1 VASTSREDV
10 RQVADPVVR
19 AAGLELEDV
28 SITPAGRRRVV
39 RLVVDSDR
47 ALDLDAV
54 AEVSR
59 VVSSALDEADV
70 FGAQAYTLE
79 VSSPGVDRPL
89 TEPRHWRRALRR
101 LVAVE
106 LADGTTLTGRVV
118 EADTASARLDVDG
131 TVHELELGDVRHA
144 RVQVEFSRPAGPDGD
159 DPGDEEPDDLDGGDT
174 DDLDGEDTDDL
185 DGKDTDDEDDDDEGD
200 DVSQDLPEGGR
211 GALTA
216 NDVVGPEID
225 ENAGR
230 GDDEQITDLVD
241 EDPDTTDAA
250 PAPVSDEVGTGTERS
265 GADVIGLDADLA
277 EDDPVELV
285 VGPGVDDDPDRP
297 VEDDL
302 TDGETEDGTDQQPL
316 DPDDDDDPTD
326 LSLTAARE
334 VADEGPVEGSVQ
346 ESGLSG
352 DPRA

>member
-1 VASTSREDV
+1 MASTSREDV
-10 RQVADPVVR
+10 RQAADPVIR

-39 RLVVDSDR
+39 RLVVDSDDP
-47 ALDLDAV
+47 LDLDAV

-59 VVSSALDEADV
+59 VVSAALDDADV

-89 TEPRHWRRALRR
+89 TAPRHWRRALHR

-106 LADGTTLTGRVV
+106 LEDGATLTGRVI
-118 EADTASARLDVDG
+118 EADSASARLDVDG
-131 TVHELELGDVRHA
+131 TVHELTLGEVRHA
-144 RVQVEFSRPAGPDGD
+144 RAQVEFSRPAASGADGAD
-159 DPGDEEPDDLDGGDT
+159 DDAGLDDQDDLGHEDDLGDE
-174 DDLDGEDTDDL
+174 
-185 DGKDTDDEDDDDEGD
+185 DDDEGD
-200 DVSQDLPEGGR
+200 DVSQDLPENGR

-230 GDDEQITDLVD
+230 GDVQITDLVD
-241 EDPDTTDAA
+241 EDPDTTGAA
-250 PAPVSDEVGTGTERS
+250 PAPVGGQVGTGTERS
-265 GADVIGLDADLA
+265 GADVIGLDSDTA

-285 VGPGVDDDPDRP
+285 VGPGTDDDPDRP

-302 TDGETEDGTDQQPL
+302 SDGELEDGSDQDPL
-316 DPDDDDDPTD
+316 YRDEDDDPTD
-326 LSLTAARE
+326 LSVTAARE
-334 VADEGPVEGSVQ
+334 VTDEGPVEGSLR
-346 ESGLSG
+346 ESGPSG

>member
-1 VASTSREDV
+1 MASTSREDV
-10 RQVADPVVR
+10 RQVADPVIR

-47 ALDLDAV
+47 PLDLDAV

-59 VVSSALDEADV
+59 VVSAALDDSDV
-70 FGAQAYTLE
+70 FGTQPYVLE

-89 TEPRHWRRALRR
+89 TAPRHWRRALRR

-106 LADGTTLTGRVV
+106 LEDGTTLTGRVV
-118 EADTASARLDVDG
+118 EADSASVQLDVDG
-131 TVHELELGDVRHA
+131 TVHELELADVRHA
-144 RVQVEFSRPAGPDGD
+144 RVQVEFSRAAGAD
-159 DPGDEEPDDLDGGDT
+159 DADADD
-174 DDLDGEDTDDL
+174 DDAADDAH
-185 DGKDTDDEDDDDEGD
+185 DDEDEVD
-200 DVSQDLPEGGR
+200 DVSQDLPENGR

-230 GDDEQITDLVD
+230 GEEPISDLVD
-241 EDPDTTDAA
+241 EDPDTTDAS
-250 PAPVSDEVGTGTERS
+250 PAPTSAEVGSGSDRS
-265 GADVIGLDADLA
+265 GADVIGLEADLA
-277 EDDPVELV
+277 EDDPVELA

-302 TDGETEDGTDQQPL
+302 SDGELEDGTDQQPL

-334 VADEGPVEGSVQ
+334 VSDEGPVEGSLR
-346 ESGLSG
+346 ESGPSG

>member
-1 VASTSREDV
+1 MASTSREDV
-10 RQVADPVVR
+10 RQAADPVIR

-39 RLVVDSDR
+39 RLVVDSDDR
-47 ALDLDAV
+47 LDLDAV

-59 VVSSALDEADV
+59 VVSAALDDADV

-89 TEPRHWRRALRR
+89 TAARHWRRALHR
-101 LVAVE
+101 LVTVE
-106 LADGTTLTGRVV
+106 LEDGTTLTGRVI
-118 EADTASARLDVDG
+118 EADSASARLDVDG
-131 TVHELELGDVRHA
+131 TVHELSLGEVRHA
-144 RVQVEFSRPAGPDGD
+144 RVQVEFSRPAASGA
-159 DPGDEEPDDLDGGDT
+159 DGGAA
-174 DDLDGEDTDDL
+174 DDDAAV
-185 DGKDTDDEDDDDEGD
+185 DDEDELDDEDDDEGD
-200 DVSQDLPEGGR
+200 DVSQDLPENGR

-230 GDDEQITDLVD
+230 GDDVQITDLVD

-250 PAPVSDEVGTGTERS
+250 PAPVGEEVGTGTERS
-265 GADVIGLDADLA
+265 GADVIGLESDTA

-285 VGPGVDDDPDRP
+285 VGPGTDDDPDRP

-302 TDGETEDGTDQQPL
+302 SDGELEDGSDQDPL
-316 DPDDDDDPTD
+316 YRDDDDDPTD
-326 LSLTAARE
+326 LSVTAARE
-334 VADEGPVEGSVQ
+334 IADEGPVEGSLR
-346 ESGLSG
+346 ESGPSG

>member
-1 VASTSREDV
+1 MASTSREDV

-19 AAGLELEDV
+19 AAGLELEEV

-59 VVSSALDEADV
+59 IVSAALDEADV
-70 FGAQAYTLE
+70 FGAAAYTLE

-101 LVAVE
+101 RVAVE

-131 TVHELELGDVRHA
+131 TVHELELGEVRHA

-159 DPGDEEPDDLDGGDT
+159 DPGDEEPDDPGDEE
-174 DDLDGEDTDDL
+174 L
-185 DGKDTDDEDDDDEGD
+185 DDEGTDEEHDDDEGN
-200 DVSQDLPEGGR
+200 DVSQDLPERGR

-277 EDDPVELV
+277 EDDPAELV

-302 TDGETEDGTDQQPL
+302 SDGEMEDGTDQQPL

-334 VADEGPVEGSVQ
+334 VADEGPVEGSLR
-346 ESGLSG
+346 ESGPSG